1 MLELISEKGYIFSK
15 MRIKRN
21 TSLLLY
27 FQTFM
32 IQFKSAS
39 LFKNLNT
46 KIITYFIAFAF
57 LPLLV
62 FSTLGYYLNKDML
75 TRINHANLEAL
86 NTNYAREIRFYL
98 ERKKSVLE
106 VVNSHL
112 GPDLSIGDQRN
123 RLKNIQ
129 PAWSVDFTDVQVVAK
144 TDFIQWAKRTQIN
157 RKIGIVYRDH
167 NENLLIGI
175 LPDQE
180 IGNLLPGEVSPYKN
194 RIYFMEQ
201 GVQLTIGGIM
211 LITESD
217 NIKQRFSLVQGE
229 MTDRW
234 QSHDSRSGIFIAV
247 TRLKDH
253 DILVLTEI
261 DAHDFFSDLSTF
273 RNMIILANLG
283 FALLITILAVFY
295 SRQITRPVNQ
305 LVQAVQAM
313 SRGHLETPVRLKT
326 RDELQ
331 ILAHE
336 FEQMRQKLQESYQG
350 MEEKIETRTNELR
363 QAQAQISHQEKMA
376 SLGLMA
382 AGIAHE
388 IGNPLTSISSMAQV
402 IKRKTTDE
410 KTAEYAAS
418 ILKNIERI
426 SRIVRELVDF
436 SKPSPHKEI
445 ETDVNE
451 IVNSAVSIIKY
462 DRRSKKIDFNLNLQ
476 PNLPKTVLVPDHLLQ
491 IFLNILINAVDA
503 SEGLGT
509 KINVK
514 TLSSNQHIQI
524 DISDQGCGIPPENVN
539 RIFEPFFTT
548 KGVGKGTGLG
558 LTVSYGLVKKLQG
571 EIKVQ
576 SEIKKGSTFSVCL
589 PILEELE
596 ANRK

>member
-1 MLELISEKGYIFSK
+1 LLELISEKGYIFSK

-86 NTNYAREIRFYL
+86 NTKYAREIRFYL

-129 PAWSVDFTDVQVVAK
+129 PTWSVDFTDVQVVAK

>member
-129 PAWSVDFTDVQVVAK
+129 PTWSVDFTDVQVVAK